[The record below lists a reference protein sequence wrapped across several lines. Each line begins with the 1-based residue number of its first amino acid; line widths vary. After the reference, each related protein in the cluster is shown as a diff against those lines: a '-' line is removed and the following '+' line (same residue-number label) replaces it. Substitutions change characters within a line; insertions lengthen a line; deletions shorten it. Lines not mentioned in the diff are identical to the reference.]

1 MFEITQ
7 SAVVKGQALFI
18 ACRLL
23 ACVAAGTRIV
33 EARPG
38 PRSSK
43 PFDCI
48 VYTEGLECL
57 RRWRRSLAVYKLCC
71 LQ

>member
-1 MFEITQ
+1 MLCLSSFELYSRWVPLSHLT
-7 SAVVKGQALFI
+7 AV
-18 ACRLL
+18 
-23 ACVAAGTRIV
+23 
-33 EARPG
+33 
-38 PRSSK
+38 
-43 PFDCI
+43 